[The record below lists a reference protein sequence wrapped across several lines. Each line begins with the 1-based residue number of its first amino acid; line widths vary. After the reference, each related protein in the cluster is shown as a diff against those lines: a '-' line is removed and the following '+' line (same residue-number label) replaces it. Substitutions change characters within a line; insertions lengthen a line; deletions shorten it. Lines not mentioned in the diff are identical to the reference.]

1 MTIEDPVE
9 YSLPGIHQIQVHEK
23 IGRTFANGLRS
34 ILRHDPDV
42 VLVGEIRDRETA
54 QSAVQASLTGHL
66 VLSTLHTNDAC
77 GAVSRLVD
85 MGVEPFLVAST
96 LRGVMAQRLARRLCG
111 HCKQQVDAKS
121 IGIPEDYPD
130 PDGVI
135 WVATGCRHCH
145 QLGYRGRLPI
155 FEWLNVDES
164 ARQLA
169 AKGADATTLRQH
181 ANTLGMKSLRECG
194 WQAVMQGKTTV
205 DEILR
210 LTGVSNDAVE
220 A

>member
-1 MTIEDPVE
+1 
-9 YSLPGIHQIQVHEK
+9 
-23 IGRTFANGLRS
+23 
-34 ILRHDPDV
+34 
-42 VLVGEIRDRETA
+42 
-54 QSAVQASLTGHL
+54 
-66 VLSTLHTNDAC
+66 
-77 GAVSRLVD
+77 
-85 MGVEPFLVAST
+85 
-96 LRGVMAQRLARRLCG
+96 
-111 HCKQQVDAKS
+111 
-121 IGIPEDYPD
+121 
-130 PDGVI
+130 
-135 WVATGCRHCH
+135 
-145 QLGYRGRLPI
+145 LPI